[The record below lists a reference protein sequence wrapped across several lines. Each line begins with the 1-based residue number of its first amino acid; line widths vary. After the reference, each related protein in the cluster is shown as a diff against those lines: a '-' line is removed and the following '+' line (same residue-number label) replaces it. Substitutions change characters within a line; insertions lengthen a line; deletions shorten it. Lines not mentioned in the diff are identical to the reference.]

1 MVGISNMKISVA
13 KGYEQEGFQHCRPK
27 RIGLYPVSHAEWTL
41 QAYLNKLEELQM
53 TFVNSTLF
61 FLQNN
66 IKKLVKNVISN
77 VFPNFY
83 IRVKDLPYYLV
94 IVILV
99 TRAVS
104 PYFQVSATTE
114 QFLKIQN
121 INWPPPFL
129 RHWT

>member
-1 MVGISNMKISVA
+1 M
-13 KGYEQEGFQHCRPK
+13 
-27 RIGLYPVSHAEWTL
+27 TL
-41 QAYLNKLEELQM
+41 
-53 TFVNSTLF
+53 VNSTLF

-121 INWPPPFL
+121 IN
-129 RHWT
+129 